1 MMVVLLKFNA
11 NSPAMHG
18 FILYAQLIS
27 TPFIVRVL
35 VANKYDQ
42 GSAIKV
48 LATLYGIWNLDF
60 FCTIYPDMCLKI
72 TTLQVLALDYTIA
85 FYPLLLILF
94 TSAAFK
100 LHAQGYRV
108 VILMWY
114 PFHKCLSTF
123 KMEWTE
129 KTSIIDVFA
138 TFLLLSYGR
147 TMSVSFNLLIYTN
160 AVNPTGTFMDRY
172 LYYDAT
178 YEFFGKEHLPFGV
191 LALLVFVC
199 FNILP
204 FLLLLFYPMRWFQR
218 CLNRFKLSCIAL

>member
-1 MMVVLLKFNA
+1 MYVLDSYRMTYDEQYQEVIVGASLYGIATQDDNYDIYHLVPMNKSQLNEAMCGQFNRTGRLCGECKEGYSPLVYSYKLNCRQCPEPESKYNTLKFVGVAFVPLTIFYMMVVLLKFNA

-100 LHAQGYRV
+100 LHA
-108 VILMWY
+108 LESW
-114 PFHKCLSTF
+114 S
-123 KMEWTE
+123 
-129 KTSIIDVFA
+129 
-138 TFLLLSYGR
+138 
-147 TMSVSFNLLIYTN
+147 
-160 AVNPTGTFMDRY
+160 
-172 LYYDAT
+172 
-178 YEFFGKEHLPFGV
+178 
-191 LALLVFVC
+191 
-199 FNILP
+199 
-204 FLLLLFYPMRWFQR
+204 
-218 CLNRFKLSCIAL
+218 